1 MIAGSLTTVY
11 MYCYMEQ
18 SCCYALKCTAY
29 SQLSVQ
35 NSYVAA
41 GIGPPF
47 CLCLRWSLRSLI
59 FHLTLSWALVHS
71 LSSFPYC
78 RMSEACF
85 YIFLFCVGNPPF
97 QLIFQ
102 NSTYRNNLFS
112 LFFMHRINPGVGN
125 PANTC
130 QTSVRWLPVEAGAR
144 EMSILIT
151 NFIFTCSFCCLC
163 DKAFLVLFCF

>member
-11 MYCYMEQ
+11 MYCYIEQ

-35 NSYVAA
+35 NSYMAA

-59 FHLTLSWALVHS
+59 FHLALSWALVHS

-85 YIFLFCVGNPPF
+85 YIFLFCVSNPPF

-112 LFFMHRINPGVGN
+112 LFFMHRINPEGWQPCKHLSDLSKMAASGSRSQGN
-125 PANTC
+125 
-130 QTSVRWLPVEAGAR
+130 V
-144 EMSILIT
+144 
-151 NFIFTCSFCCLC
+151 NFNYKLYFHMQ
-163 DKAFLVLFCF
+163 FLLFMW